1 MPLHLDSIIKSDTTE
16 IFSWILQHELN
27 KCEDA
32 CASDNKYYIH
42 TSKLIYDKKTGKPFG
57 KFVFTLKN
65 NEEQKALEVL
75 DADIVLDND
84 ECVELK
90 FYEKLKQSSDA
101 NEYYNVE
108 TVEENHHFQ
117 IETVNRYFVNS
128 DIVNQTYKVS
138 LSAFPFELTIYDS
151 IDSFN
156 NKMGFSSDINVANT
170 GMRVSGF
177 SETFTAPSDLFKTN
191 TNSDETFSFI
201 IGKVKSFKDVSIQL
215 NNETINFVI
224 TFIETGAGNMPVA
237 MSRDVFDLSNLNVGR
252 IVAMRADVKADFKT
266 YQSMNMDYEEV
277 EDIFETDQEN
287 EFDNVRYEL
296 DFIFIPKIFYRDKV
310 NFIKSLLNKKG
321 IMFYEF
327 FTRYYNMMN
336 PVLYK
341 GCPKTFR
348 KDEFSVIEFAV
359 SNSKHV
365 LYVTLPNEHRGS
377 RAYCTA
383 YAYTF
388 EKTLFGFKN
397 IQFFTVEQ
405 SIYNTNCIGTMTE
418 DKSHL
423 NFDGASNDVREN
435 INRIAKIAF

>member
-1 MPLHLDSIIKSDTTE
+1 MPLHLDSIIKSNTTE

-27 KCEDA
+27 QCEDA
-32 CASDNKYYIH
+32 YASDNKCYIH
-42 TSKLIYDKKTGKPFG
+42 TSKLIYDKTTEKPFG

-75 DADIVLDND
+75 DVDIVLDND

-156 NKMGFSSDINVANT
+156 NKMGFSSNIDVANT
-170 GMRVSGF
+170 GMQVSGF

-215 NNETINFVI
+215 NNKTINFVI
-224 TFIETGAGNMPVA
+224 TVIETGAGNMPVA

-266 YQSMNMDYEEV
+266 HQSMNMDYEEVEIEEVDILESEIKEEV

-296 DFIFIPKIFYRDKV
+296 DFIFIPKIFYRDKI

-341 GCPKTFR
+341 SCPKTFR
-348 KDEFSVIEFAV
+348 KDEFNVIEFAV

-365 LYVTLPNEHRGS
+365 LYVTLPNHRGS

-388 EKTLFGFKN
+388 
-397 IQFFTVEQ
+397 
-405 SIYNTNCIGTMTE
+405 
-418 DKSHL
+418 KS
-423 NFDGASNDVREN
+423 
-435 INRIAKIAF
+435 